1 MQARKVQDVIAIIR
15 YVIEAAMTLFAVT
28 ISSGVAHHYRSFI
41 KAALSSRLGFASC
54 FVIIAFAFWG
64 GRSLIEQRVK
74 SKGALR
80 TLHFELGTLLF
91 ARALALQ
98 STQPVTCNTEHK
110 TT

>member
-1 MQARKVQDVIAIIR
+1 VQARKVQDVIAIIR

-41 KAALSSRLGFASC
+41 KAALSSRLGFASWL
-54 FVIIAFAFWG
+54 IIAFAFWG

-80 TLHFELGTLLF
+80 TLHFELCTYFALCSLLV
-91 ARALALQ
+91 RC
-98 STQPVTCNTEHK
+98 STINTTCNL
-110 TT
+110 